1 MHLYHMDYTALRA
14 FVVVAQEGNLTRA
27 ADRLCLS
34 QPALSLQLKK
44 LEESLDVT
52 LFERL
57 PRGMQLT
64 PAGRQLLP
72 AAERVMNAT
81 AEFRAAA
88 FRLKGSVTGS
98 LRLGTIVDPEF
109 LRLGAC
115 LRLLTQ
121 RHPGLSFSLRHGMS
135 GAMAREVEIGNLDVA
150 FTLGVP
156 GMEELRERFHVITLT
171 GFVYKVVAPPSWGGQ
186 VYDRGWRD
194 LAMLPWIETPSESVH
209 NHLLRRIATAE
220 GFEFNFVARVDLE
233 PSMIDL
239 VKSGVALSLAR
250 DDLALKAA
258 HTDGI
263 VIANAVEVAAELG
276 IICRKDRFNEPSVSA
291 ALEIAEQVW
300 KSDFR

>member
-1 MHLYHMDYTALRA
+1 MEYTALRA
-14 FVVVAQEGNLTRA
+14 FVIVAQEGNLTRA

-44 LEESLDVT
+44 LEEFLDVT

-64 PAGRQLLP
+64 QAGRQLLP
-72 AAERVMNAT
+72 SAERVMNTT

-88 FRLKGSVTGS
+88 FRLKGTVTGS
-98 LRLGTIVDPEF
+98 IRLGTIVDPEF

-121 RHPGLSFSLRHGMS
+121 RHPGINFSLKHGMS
-135 GAMAREVEIGNLDVA
+135 GAMAREVEVSNLDVA

-156 GMEELRERFHVITLT
+156 GMEDLRERFHVIKLT
-171 GFVYKVVAPPSWGGQ
+171 DFMYKVVAPQGWGGQ
-186 VYDRGWRD
+186 VHNHGWRD
-194 LAMLPWIETPSESVH
+194 LAMLPWIETPAESVH
-209 NHLLRRIATAE
+209 NHLLRRIANTE
-220 GFEFNFVARVDLE
+220 GVDFNFVARVDLE
-233 PSMIDL
+233 PSMMDL

-250 DDLALKAA
+250 DDLALKAV
-258 HTDGI
+258 HTDG
-263 VIANAVEVAAELG
+263 VVVANAVEVPAELG
-276 IICRKDRFNEPSVSA
+276 LICRKDRLNEPSVSA

-300 KSDFR
+300 KSDFRA